1 MPLVLKWAYL
11 LTLLLIGIVLRGS
24 AFAFRSHDAESA
36 HKDWSVIF
44 AIGSII
50 TPFMLGLCLGTIASG
65 RIPLI
70 PVTESLN
77 FAQYFITPWLQPFPI
92 LVGILTL
99 WLCALLSSL
108 YLLQRTSDFELQ
120 RDFRIR
126 AFVFAVL
133 TGLTAFG
140 ALFAAKTGAVLVH
153 HDLLHETWSLE
164 FQAITGSAALTVFI
178 SLFFKYDSL
187 AQIAGVTQVVC
198 MIGGWALSQFPYLI
212 VDTHTIFESAASHAI
227 LNPVLIALGI
237 GAFALVPSF
246 IWLYS
251 VFGVKSNI

>member
-1 MPLVLKWAYL
+1 MPEYALAAVMLIALCIYMLTAGADFGGGILDLFSIGPRAYKQRDLIAKTLAPIWEANHVWLILIIVLL
-11 LTLLLIGIVLRGS
+11 FVCFPPVFETMSIILHIPITLLLIGIVLRGS

-36 HKDWSVIF
+36 HKHWSVIF

-126 AFVFAVL
+126 AFVFA
-133 TGLTAFG
+133 
-140 ALFAAKTGAVLVH
+140 
-153 HDLLHETWSLE
+153 
-164 FQAITGSAALTVFI
+164 
-178 SLFFKYDSL
+178 
-187 AQIAGVTQVVC
+187 
-198 MIGGWALSQFPYLI
+198 
-212 VDTHTIFESAASHAI
+212 
-227 LNPVLIALGI
+227 
-237 GAFALVPSF
+237 
-246 IWLYS
+246 
-251 VFGVKSNI
+251 